1 MWELDYKESWA
12 PKNWC
17 FWTMVLEKSL
27 GIPLDSKEIQP
38 VHPKGDQ
45 SWIAIGRN
53 GCEAETPI
61 FWPHDAKNWLIW
73 KDSDAGK
80 DWRREEKVM
89 TEDAVIAWCHWL
101 DGQEFKQALGVNY
114 GQGNLACCS
123 SWCRK
128 DLDTTEWLNWP
139 ELTLNLCGY
148 YSYIDT

>member
-1 MWELDYKESWA
+1 MDGHMFPILN
-12 PKNWC
+12 PP
-17 FWTMVLEKSL
+17 LEN
-27 GIPLDSKEIQP
+27 PLDSKEIQP

-80 DWRREEKVM
+80 DWRQEEKVM
-89 TEDAVIAWCHWL
+89 TEDAIIEWYHWL